1 MYDLS
6 DVTLQIWQVV
16 MFDLSDVFPLTDGKT
31 LCTICLTHLSL
42 QIWQVVVMYDLSD
55 VYQFI
60 DMASRCY
67 VRFVRRVSVYRYGKS
82 LLSLQIWQVVVMYD
96 RSDAFQFTDMASRC
110 YVRSQVIR
118 VSVYRY
124 GKSLLC
130 TICQTCFSLQIW
142 QVVMYDLSDNR
153 YGKFVMYDLSDVFQF
168 TDMQV
173 VVMYDLSGV
182 YQFIDIASRY
192 VRSKFG

>member
-6 DVTLQIWQVV
+6 DVFQFIYMASRCYVRSVRRVSVYRYGKLFLCTICRTFFTLQIWQVV

-42 QIWQVVVMYDLSD
+42 QIWQVVVMYDRSD

-60 DMASRCY
+60 DMASRY

-82 LLSLQIWQVVVMYD
+82 LCM
-96 RSDAFQFTDMASRC
+96 
-110 YVRSQVIR
+110 
-118 VSVYRY
+118 
-124 GKSLLC
+124 
-130 TICQTCFSLQIW
+130 ICQTCFSLYIW
-142 QVVMYDLSDNR
+142 
-153 YGKFVMYDLSDVFQF
+153 
-168 TDMQV
+168 QV

-182 YQFIDIASRY
+182 FQFTDMASRY
-192 VRSKFG
+192 V